1 MESPQEDVSAEKVET
16 KKKKSL
22 PGLLAKNSDNIV
34 RWLKDYLLM
43 FMKCDDEGS
52 QYIRNMPIEQHR
64 QLVQDYVDI
73 RVLIR
78 EINKLQGK

>member
-1 MESPQEDVSAEKVET
+1 MGEGPQDGCAVSQEQTEP

-22 PGLLAKNSDNIV
+22 PGLLAKNCDNIV

-52 QYIRNMPIEQHR
+52 EYIRKMPPEQH
-64 QLVQDYVDI
+64 
-73 RVLIR
+73 
-78 EINKLQGK
+78 K